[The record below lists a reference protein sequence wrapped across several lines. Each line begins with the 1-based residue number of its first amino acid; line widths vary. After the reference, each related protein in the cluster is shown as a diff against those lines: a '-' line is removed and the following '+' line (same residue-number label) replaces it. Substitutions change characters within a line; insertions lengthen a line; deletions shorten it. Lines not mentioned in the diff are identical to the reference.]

1 MENKEQYLSQEVLDT
16 LCVRVAKN
24 LPYLQSMD
32 GATMWNK
39 PMEYCQKVEKNVLAA
54 NTVIL
59 EALKEQ
65 GRFGGGSSTP
75 YNYQIMLAR
84 VYILLYYRHADEE
97 LYKAGVFPELLK
109 YMGIYG
115 KELLSSI
122 QDNIKKQLA
131 FDKLMKQQHNEN
143 VKPQY
148 RLMRISSGKA
158 DQYFSEFNNEKLF
171 RRFST
176 HLEDIKETFCRNY
189 DVTEIWLTAKDVVR
203 KLWQEKYPENFI
215 ERIIDKLSKSLNTGY
230 VELGAAQA
238 VMLCAYAMMQTV
250 TKSNHFQQAIKHIVY
265 LASQKGSYDNFT
277 QEIRYIGSVVFQ
289 EKESFDDYD
298 YTGGPQTSAD
308 IFTKADVERMLQNQ
322 NSEVEQ
328 LKKQLAEQKAAVLAR
343 DRKIEDLEKRM
354 ESHTQEGKFTD
365 EEIAEIKS
373 ELDEYRAKKKGLNP
387 RQTAILGLKL
397 AEHLHIVPSN
407 KQELAKPLSR
417 ISGWGKRYLEQQ
429 ICGYFNEEEESE
441 LADKFGDVLPTI
453 AKIIYSKWES
463 TQVP

>member
-115 KELLSSI
+115 KEQLSAI
-122 QDNIKKQLA
+122 QDNIKKILA

-148 RLMRISSGKA
+148 QFMRISSGKA

-215 ERIIDKLSKSLNTGY
+215 ERIIDKLSNSLDTGY

-298 YTGGPQTSAD
+298 YTGGPQTSAET
-308 IFTKADVERMLQNQ
+308 FTKEDVERMLQNQ

-328 LKKQLAEQKAAVLAR
+328 LKKQLDEQKTKQTNSANQQKTIDEQAALI
-343 DRKIEDLEKRM
+343 KELQEKQKKTDDSK
-354 ESHTQEGKFTD
+354 EEQEEVKED
-365 EEIAEIKS
+365 EEVLYNKVSFEFFLQLLENGGVDLNNTGNKTKAGVLWHMVTGKSANEFRRYCSSRCYNNNHTKKDIKRLNEFME
-373 ELDEYRAKKKGLNP
+373 ELGVKN
-387 RQTAILGLKL
+387 
-397 AEHLHIVPSN
+397 
-407 KQELAKPLSR
+407 
-417 ISGWGKRYLEQQ
+417 ISL
-429 ICGYFNEEEESE
+429 
-441 LADKFGDVLPTI
+441 
-453 AKIIYSKWES
+453 
-463 TQVP
+463 